1 MCYSLRMELPGHR
14 LFVLNIF
21 IKTTNLFFHLSKT
34 EYCHSL
40 KFLMSDEQIYLPA
53 VFIMSLMISSEVT
66 GHLRFFYCLPIHI
79 LYLFLLSCWIF
90 EL

>member
-1 MCYSLRMELPGHR
+1 MELLGHR
-14 LFVLNIF
+14 LFVLIIF
-21 IKTTNLFFHLSKT
+21 IKTINLFFHLSKS

-40 KFLMSDEQIYLPA
+40 KFLMSDGQMDLPA
-53 VFIMSLMISSEVT
+53 VFITSLVISSEVT
-66 GHLRFFYCLPIHI
+66 GHLHFFYYLSIHI